1 MLRVSKLVLL
11 SMASVICSQ
20 PAFAHP
26 GHGFDNPVLH
36 RIHHWLGGLDPAF
49 AALVLG
55 VLALAVG
62 AALYARSRL
71 ANRRSSRV
79 DH

>member
-1 MLRVSKLVLL
+1 MFRILKFSLAASLIVF
-11 SMASVICSQ
+11 ASV
-20 PAFAHP
+20 PALAHP

-55 VLALAVG
+55 VLALALG
-62 AALYARSRL
+62 AALYARSRR

-79 DH
+79 DR